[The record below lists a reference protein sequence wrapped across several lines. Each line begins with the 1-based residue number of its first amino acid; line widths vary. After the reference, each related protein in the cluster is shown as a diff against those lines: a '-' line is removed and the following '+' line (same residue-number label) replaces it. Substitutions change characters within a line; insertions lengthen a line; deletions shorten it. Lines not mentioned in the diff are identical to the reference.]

1 MAKAIVIAAG
11 QSLCDEDVIEKIKL
25 YCLSQVEDITILSTD
40 RTLKYVLES
49 GIIPDYTCVNENIIR
64 PPNVEYMPNH
74 DYLPDFFYHGI
85 VKSYAS
91 QIALYHNSMLTPE
104 RVKILEDMGFKTIQF
119 NRVGCGENKGTL
131 VNTCGNCG
139 MSLVQ
144 IARHILKIDRI
155 GIIGLDLDNTTS
167 YENIDA
173 SYELWHTK
181 NKIVDDFLTMGQSV
195 YNLTR
200 MGNVHGKGIVET
212 NIDDFLKY
220 T

>member
-11 QSLCDEDVIEKIKL
+11 QSLYDEDVIEKIKL
-25 YCLSQVEDITILSTD
+25 YCLSEVEDIIILSTD

-49 GIIPDYTCVNENIIR
+49 GIIPDYTCINENIIR
-64 PPNVEYMPNH
+64 PSDNY
-74 DYLPDFFYHGI
+74 DFLPDFFYHGI

-91 QIALYHNSMLTPE
+91 QIVLYHNSMLTSE
-104 RVKILEDMGFKTIQF
+104 RVKILEDMGFKTLKF
-119 NRVGCGENKGTL
+119 NRQGCGNFDSI
-131 VNTCGNCG
+131 NTGGNCG
-139 MSLVQ
+139 MALVQ

-167 YENIDA
+167 YKNIDA
-173 SYELWHTK
+173 TPELWHTK
-181 NKIVDDFLTMGQSV
+181 HKIVDDFITMGQSV

-212 NIDDFLKY
+212 NIDDFLK
-220 T
+220 